1 VDFGGVNLYAYANGN
16 PITYTDPSGQLAVF
30 WHFGITYE
38 ADRSCGGGILDSLKV
53 AYQTMA
59 VDFGSQGTSP
69 ADTNIHAMLG
79 TTDANGQPSLQSPS
93 DATQAINSILNNAP
107 LYVALHTAQ
116 DAATPAH
123 FLQPWNGFQ
132 WNWTTVSRGNQLG
145 RGVLPHVIFLPFA
158 SSNFLLSRGS
168 WCPQLTSSVNP
179 SIPQISLWTASFRQ
193 ILSRR

>member
-1 VDFGGVNLYAYANGN
+1 VSGRGVYAYANGN
-16 PITYTDPSGQLAVF
+16 PISYTDPSGQLALF

-38 ADRSCGGGILDSLKV
+38 ADRSCGGGILDSLKL

-79 TTDANGQPSLQSPS
+79 TTDASGQPSLQSPS

-132 WNWTTVSRGNQLG
+132 WNWTTAAHLWGDVFPSSSTVDKAYQNSKA
-145 RGVLPHVIFLPFA
+145 VI
-158 SSNFLLSRGS
+158 G
-168 WCPQLTSSVNP
+168 CECQK
-179 SIPQISLWTASFRQ
+179 
-193 ILSRR
+193 

>member
-1 VDFGGVNLYAYANGN
+1 MAETGLSQNYFRDYDPTVGRYVESDPIGLLGGINTYAYANGN
-16 PITYTDPSGQLAVF
+16 PLSYKDPSGQLALF
-30 WHFGITYE
+30 WHFLITYN
-38 ADRSCGGGILDSLKV
+38 ANRACGGGVLGSLKL

-69 ADTNIHAMLG
+69 SDTNIHAMLG

-93 DATQAINSILNNAP
+93 DAMQAINSILNDAP

-132 WNWTTVSRGNQLG
+132 WDWTTAAHLWGDVFPSSATVDKAQKNSMAVLG
-145 RGVLPHVIFLPFA
+145 CGC
-158 SSNFLLSRGS
+158 SK
-168 WCPQLTSSVNP
+168 
-179 SIPQISLWTASFRQ
+179 
-193 ILSRR
+193 